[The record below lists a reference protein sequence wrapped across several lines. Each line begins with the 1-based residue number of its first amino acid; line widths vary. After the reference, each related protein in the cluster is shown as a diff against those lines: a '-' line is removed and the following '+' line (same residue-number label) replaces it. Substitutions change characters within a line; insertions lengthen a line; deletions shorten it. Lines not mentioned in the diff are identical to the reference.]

1 MTDHIPDVTKMVL
14 SPAAQDIQELMNAWN
29 TIVANVRAQ
38 FPKATEENIYQFS
51 RNAFYYSLNW
61 KPND

>member
-1 MTDHIPDVTKMVL
+1 VSNI

-29 TIVANVRAQ
+29 TIITNVRAQ

-51 RNAFYYSLNW
+51 KNAFYHSLNW

>member
-1 MTDHIPDVTKMVL
+1 MTQPL

-29 TIVANVRAQ
+29 TIVTNVRAQ

-51 RNAFYYSLNW
+51 KNAFYHSLNCN
-61 KPND
+61 PND